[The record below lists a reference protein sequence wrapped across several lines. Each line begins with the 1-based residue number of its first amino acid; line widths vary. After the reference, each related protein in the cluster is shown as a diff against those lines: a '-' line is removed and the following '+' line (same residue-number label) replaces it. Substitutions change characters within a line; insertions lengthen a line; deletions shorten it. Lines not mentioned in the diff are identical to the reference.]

1 MFYSLEVRVPFL
13 DHEVVKSAWD
23 FDFEEKVNK
32 SMNKI
37 ILRKLLKEKIPQY
50 KPQIIKSGFGIDIN
64 SLLRNQMSFYA
75 IELIESSEWE
85 DFGVEMTFVQRL
97 WNQHTREMVD
107 NGEKIW
113 SLLSLAKWYENYKLI
128 R

>member
-37 ILRKLLKEKIPQY
+37 IFKKLLKEKIPQY

-64 SLLRNQMSFYA
+64 SFL
-75 IELIESSEWE
+75 E
-85 DFGVEMTFVQRL
+85 
-97 WNQHTREMVD
+97 
-107 NGEKIW
+107 
-113 SLLSLAKWYENYKLI
+113 I
-128 R
+128 RCHFMQ